1 MLGGPCDIT
10 TGAEARECPAPGC
23 GSEWPPGAP
32 SRSRGTEGQ
41 WWGLAHGSQGSWS
54 RVCQAFSESFDFS
67 QGRRTWGAL
76 VTLLGWRS
84 GPWWR
89 PASSPHQTRGDS
101 LNVTLRWWAATWG
114 QAPQNCADETLP
126 CLLSGAF
133 CWHVRKQGSGSVH
146 SRRSGS
152 GAWSQK
158 SRRGVGC
165 SLEASFLECRC
176 CLLTMSSRGCP
187 CTCLGPNRLFLK
199 GHQSDWTRAPEG
211 PQVAFVSPLKARLK
225 RSHSM
230 RSWGSGFH
238 TVRGTVSL

>member
-1 MLGGPCDIT
+1 MAGGLG
-10 TGAEARECPAPGC
+10 PG
-23 GSEWPPGAP
+23 GVLHPPHTRQGEI
-32 SRSRGTEGQ
+32 RS
-41 WWGLAHGSQGSWS
+41 
-54 RVCQAFSESFDFS
+54 
-67 QGRRTWGAL
+67 
-76 VTLLGWRS
+76 
-84 GPWWR
+84 
-89 PASSPHQTRGDS
+89 
-101 LNVTLRWWAATWG
+101 NVTLRWWVATWG
-114 QAPQNCADETLP
+114 QAPQNCADKTLP

-146 SRRSGS
+146 SRCSGS

-211 PQVAFVSPLKARLK
+211 PQYRFFFSSGTMGT
-225 RSHSM
+225 SHS
-230 RSWGSGFH
+230 RGSLS
-238 TVRGTVSL
+238 TQLTALCSQCSE